1 MKNII
6 ILGASGFVGREL
18 INMCINHPDI
28 SIVGLSANDSIGEK
42 IDFNSLNQNDSS
54 HLNYERISEI
64 DFSNADFVF
73 NCLPN
78 ECLHNLVKQFPENIR
93 IIDLSSDFRLKNDQD
108 YLSWYKFEHQSTNII
123 KDFHYGLT
131 EFNRESIK
139 KSRHIANPGCYAT
152 SVLMPLTAL
161 MQKELIKSKNIIVDA
176 KSGYSGAG
184 KVKNADQ
191 LLEEVNE
198 NIKSYGVGDHKHIA
212 EINQELTDINE
223 GTDVNI
229 FFSANLIPV
238 KRGILSNIYIQP
250 NNSSSEEIY
259 DALVE
264 KFENER
270 FVSVLPINEI
280 PVTKDVVGT
289 NNLIIGVKKGYMDD
303 IICIVSSLDNL
314 LKGAAG
320 QAIQN
325 FNIMNNI
332 DEGTSLI

>member
-1 MKNII
+1 
-6 ILGASGFVGREL
+6 
-18 INMCINHPDI
+18 
-28 SIVGLSANDSIGEK
+28 
-42 IDFNSLNQNDSS
+42 
-54 HLNYERISEI
+54 
-64 DFSNADFVF
+64 
-73 NCLPN
+73 
-78 ECLHNLVKQFPENIR
+78 
-93 IIDLSSDFRLKNDQD
+93 
-108 YLSWYKFEHQSTNII
+108 
-123 KDFHYGLT
+123 
-131 EFNRESIK
+131 
-139 KSRHIANPGCYAT
+139 
-152 SVLMPLTAL
+152 MPLTAL

-191 LLEEVNE
+191 LLGEVNE

-270 FVSVLPINEI
+270 FVSVLPI
-280 PVTKDVVGT
+280 KMLSG
-289 NNLIIGVKKGYMDD
+289 LII
-303 IICIVSSLDNL
+303 
-314 LKGAAG
+314 
-320 QAIQN
+320 
-325 FNIMNNI
+325 
-332 DEGTSLI
+332 